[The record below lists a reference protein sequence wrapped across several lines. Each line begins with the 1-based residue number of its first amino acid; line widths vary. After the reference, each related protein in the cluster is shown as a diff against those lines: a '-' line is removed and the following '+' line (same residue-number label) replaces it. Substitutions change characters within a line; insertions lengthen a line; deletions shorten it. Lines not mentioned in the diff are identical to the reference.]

1 MLLLYDDV
9 LFPDVRGVVPD
20 GLLYAAVV
28 LEELCPET
36 VALPD
41 DAEEEA
47 GLLDAVVLLPVTS
60 FTEAVLLVPNELLL
74 VVETLLVTLPD
85 DGDDADGFPAI
96 TRLPDVSRR
105 DPLYTSRPK
114 YDPDIGGVTG

>member
-1 MLLLYDDV
+1 VLLLYDDV
-9 LFPDVRGVVPD
+9 LLPDVRGVVPD
-20 GLLYAAVV
+20 GLLYAVVV

-36 VALPD
+36 VALP
-41 DAEEEA
+41 
-47 GLLDAVVLLPVTS
+47 VTS
-60 FTEAVLLVPNELLL
+60 LIEAVLLVPNELLL
-74 VVETLLVTLPD
+74 VVETRLVTLPD

>member
-1 MLLLYDDV
+1 MLLLYEDE
-9 LFPDVRGVVPD
+9 LLPDAREVVPA
-20 GLLYAAVV
+20 GLLYAVVV

-36 VALPD
+36 VALP
-41 DAEEEA
+41 
-47 GLLDAVVLLPVTS
+47 VTS
-60 FTEAVLLVPNELLL
+60 LTEAVLLVPNELLL

>member
-9 LFPDVRGVVPD
+9 LLPDVRGVVPD

-60 FTEAVLLVPNELLL
+60 LIEAVLLVPNELLL
-74 VVETLLVTLPD
+74 VVETRLVTL
-85 DGDDADGFPAI
+85 PAI